1 MGSSHT
7 STIQNSTASLSTMPT
22 QILEPLQKA
31 LEINL
36 DTNTYGSFAEIGAG
50 QEVAQ
55 YFFKAGASSGTIA
68 KTISA
73 YDKLVS
79 DDIYG
84 VEKMGRYVCESRL
97 YKMLDH
103 EYTLLVE
110 RLSAARPKCR
120 LFAFAD
126 TVETLNYHKTNKGQ
140 GWLGIRFQLHP
151 QDEPNE
157 LVMHIELLDN
167 DTALQQQA
175 VGMLGVNIV
184 YGCYHYHDDYTKLM
198 RSLLEGIRNRVKID
212 LLRIQGPQFQMVDN
226 RLVALELVKQGMT
239 KVAMIDA
246 NGMPVHPS
254 EFMYKHNALVVRGSF
269 RPATLRTLDR
279 IKAAAQ
285 QFEAEEDLSP
295 RGTSILTEMTLKD
308 LSRDTGKVDTK
319 DYLDRISLL
328 NYLGQYVMIS
338 NCEQYK
344 SLIDYL
350 SAYRVAKLGIVI
362 GAKSL
367 LDVINRN
374 YYRNRDGRL
383 ITSYGEIFTL
393 NVRILVY
400 PSYSEGGD
408 ELMTCRNLPIPEGI
422 RFLYKHIMENR
433 HVIDIEHYDPSLLK
447 IYSIDVLNRLREDE
461 EGWEDYVTPKVARY
475 IKTNHLFGFPSP
487 NMEFEY

>member
-1 MGSSHT
+1 MS
-7 STIQNSTASLSTMPT
+7 T

-36 DTNTYGSFAEIGAG
+36 DVNTYGSFAEIGAG

-84 VEKMGRYVCESRL
+84 VEKKGRYVCESRL

-110 RLSAARPKCR
+110 RLSAARPKSR

-126 TVETLNYHKTNKGQ
+126 TVETINYHKTNKGQ
-140 GWLGIRFQLHP
+140 GWLGLRFQLHP

-175 VGMLGVNIV
+175 IGMLGVNIV
-184 YGCYHYHDDYTKLM
+184 YGCYNYNNDYIQLM
-198 RSLLEGIRNRVKID
+198 RSLLEGIKNRVNID
-212 LLRIQGPQFQMVDN
+212 LLRIKGPQFQMVDN

-239 KVAMIDA
+239 EVAMINA
-246 NGMPVHPS
+246 QGQPVHPS
-254 EFMYKHNALVVRGSF
+254 EYMYKHNALVVRGSF

-285 QFEAEEDLSP
+285 QFEEEDDLSP
-295 RGTSILTEMTLKD
+295 RGTITLAEMTLKN
-308 LSRDTGKVDTK
+308 LSQEYGRVDHK
-319 DYLDRISLL
+319 DYLDRMSLL
-328 NYLGQYVMIS
+328 NYLGMSVMIS
-338 NCEQYK
+338 NCDRYK
-344 SLIDYL
+344 HLIDYL
-350 SAYRVAKLGIVI
+350 AAYRVSKLGIVSS
-362 GAKSL
+362 AKSL
-367 LDVINRN
+367 LDLINRN
-374 YYRNRDGRL
+374 YYRNKDGRL
-383 ITSYGEIFTL
+383 IASYGEIFTL
-393 NVRILVY
+393 NVRVLVY
-400 PSYSEGGD
+400 PAYLEGSN
-408 ELMTCRNLPIPEGI
+408 EMMTCENLPVPEGI
-422 RFLYKHIMENR
+422 RFLYRHIVENR
-433 HVIDIEHYDPSLLK
+433 HVIDIEHYDPELLR
-447 IYSIDVLNRLREDE
+447 IYSSDILKKLRNDE
-461 EGWEDYVTPKVARY
+461 GDWAKYLSPKVARF
-475 IKTNHLFGFPSP
+475 IRTNHLFGFPSP